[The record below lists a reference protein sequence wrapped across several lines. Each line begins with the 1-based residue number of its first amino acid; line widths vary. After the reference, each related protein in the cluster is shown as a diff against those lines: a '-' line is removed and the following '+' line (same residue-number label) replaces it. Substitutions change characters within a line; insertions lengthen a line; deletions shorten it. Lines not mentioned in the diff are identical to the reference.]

1 MKQLIC
7 FIKMFHNA
15 QMKRIDETF
24 FHETA
29 PITRTQGEPL
39 ARLIS
44 LLMPDAA
51 VFTVDRDKKISYWS
65 SGAEKLLGFSEK
77 ELKGEICLS
86 GNRCQQCMRGCGLIE
101 SGKVA
106 GAQLTLHT
114 ARGEPQPVIKY
125 AIAFTRE
132 DGLFDGG
139 LEVLIPHE
147 VRFSAQPP
155 LDDFAEK
162 YGLVSN
168 APEMFKV
175 YELIRR
181 VSQTEMPVLIRG
193 DSGTGKELVARAIHG
208 ESPRKHA
215 PFIAINCATLSAG
228 LLESELFGHVK
239 GAFTGAFRNHS
250 GVFER
255 ARGGTLF
262 LDEIAELPFELQAKL
277 LRVLETGEFTPVGG
291 EKPVQA
297 DLRIVTATHKALR
310 EEVKNGK
317 FRQDLL
323 YRLRVFPI
331 FLPSLQARKSD
342 IPLISQQILK
352 QRFTAEMAP
361 NISAEA
367 MQHLMHYDWPG
378 NVRELKNAI
387 YYALVMFDGKT
398 IQNNDLPPEIYAN
411 APSSTTQATQERSRK
426 KVSKQEM
433 LAQIKAC
440 NGNLTLSAQ
449 KLGIGRTTL
458 WRRLNKPNQ
467 TKK

>member
-1 MKQLIC
+1 
-7 FIKMFHNA
+7 
-15 QMKRIDETF
+15 MKRINETF
-24 FHETA
+24 FQEGT
-29 PITRTQGEPL
+29 PITRAQGEPL
-39 ARLIS
+39 AQMIS

-65 SGAEKLLGFSEK
+65 RGAEKLLGFSEK

-86 GNRCQQCMRGCGLIE
+86 GNRCQQCMRGCGLTE

-114 ARGEPQPVIKY
+114 AHGEPQPVIKY

-147 VRFSAQPP
+147 GASTQALA

-175 YELIRR
+175 FELIRR

-239 GAFTGAFRNHS
+239 GAFTGAFRDHL

-291 EKPVQA
+291 EKPLRA
-297 DLRIVTATHKALR
+297 DVRIVTATHKALR

-331 FLPSLQARKSD
+331 FLPNLQARKTD
-342 IPLISQQILK
+342 IPLITQQILK
-352 QRFTAEMAP
+352 QRFTAETTP

-367 MQHLMHYDWPG
+367 MQHLMHYEWPG

-387 YYALVMFDGKT
+387 YYALVMFDGKS
-398 IQNNDLPPEIYAN
+398 IQASDLPPEIYAE
-411 APSSTTQATQERSRK
+411 APQPAAGPTPERSRK
-426 KVSKQEM
+426 KVSEQEI
-433 LAQIKAC
+433 LTEINAC
-440 NGNLTLSAQ
+440 NGNLTQAAQ
-449 KLGIGRTTL
+449 KLGMGRTTL
-458 WRRLNKPNQ
+458 WRHLNRIKQ
-467 TKK
+467 AEK